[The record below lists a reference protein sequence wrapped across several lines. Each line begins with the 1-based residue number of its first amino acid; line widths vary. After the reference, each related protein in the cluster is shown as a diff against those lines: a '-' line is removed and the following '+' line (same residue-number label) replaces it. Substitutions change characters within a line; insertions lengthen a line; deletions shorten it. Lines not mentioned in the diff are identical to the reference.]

1 MNMIDQMN
9 YIASKS
15 ATLKI
20 KGPCNT
26 KKLFTAIETYPQ
38 ICLEAKKKA
47 EEDNWANQTEAW
59 T

>member
-15 ATLKI
+15 AKLKI
-20 KGPCNT
+20 KGSLNA

-47 EEDNWANQTEAW
+47 EEDNWANQTEA
-59 T
+59 

>member
-20 KGPCNT
+20 KGSLNA
-26 KKLFTAIETYPQ
+26 KKLFTTIETHLQ

-47 EEDNWANQTEAW
+47 EEDNWANQTEA
-59 T
+59 